1 MRRRKSRTLTC
12 RRAAHAF
19 DARVA
24 ESSSSAP
31 ENAFSIPL
39 HSLSTMRCSIW
50 WTFLASARGPSNAPS
65 PSRISAGQRVI
76 GYGGTTLL
84 DPLSVPLRRDVRL
97 LFDASSAAARERFF
111 DLGPRSRDGVS
122 ESVPYSSFSVA
133 PRVFSFELPS
143 FRNFDARRGI
153 ANVLAREKR
162 CDFER
167 LLFLFLFLFL
177 LFFSQSS
184 PPRRGTPRLL
194 LHASSTP
201 SFSCPSPLCTLL
213 PSLFPLPRA
222 RTAAAPLRLAL
233 KLDEPTR
240 WAESRCR
247 GPSDRRCSS
256 GAPRC
261 DAGPSASAG

>member
-1 MRRRKSRTLTC
+1 
-12 RRAAHAF
+12 
-19 DARVA
+19 
-24 ESSSSAP
+24 
-31 ENAFSIPL
+31 
-39 HSLSTMRCSIW
+39 MRCSIW

-153 ANVLAREKR
+153 ANGVCGWPAKSDVFFVEKALCAKGVEETYPVLE
-162 CDFER
+162 
-167 LLFLFLFLFL
+167 
-177 LFFSQSS
+177 
-184 PPRRGTPRLL
+184 
-194 LHASSTP
+194 
-201 SFSCPSPLCTLL
+201 
-213 PSLFPLPRA
+213 
-222 RTAAAPLRLAL
+222 L
-233 KLDEPTR
+233 K
-240 WAESRCR
+240 
-247 GPSDRRCSS
+247 
-256 GAPRC
+256 
-261 DAGPSASAG
+261 

>member
-1 MRRRKSRTLTC
+1 
-12 RRAAHAF
+12 
-19 DARVA
+19 
-24 ESSSSAP
+24 
-31 ENAFSIPL
+31 
-39 HSLSTMRCSIW
+39 
-50 WTFLASARGPSNAPS
+50 
-65 PSRISAGQRVI
+65 VI

-162 CDFER
+162 CDFES

-177 LFFSQSS
+177 FSIVTAS
-184 PPRRGTPRLL
+184 PRHAAAVATRFKHAQFQLPFSVMYTP
-194 LHASSTP
+194 
-201 SFSCPSPLCTLL
+201 TL
-213 PSLFPLPRA
+213 PLPPTA
-222 RTAAAPLRLAL
+222 RTH
-233 KLDEPTR
+233 
-240 WAESRCR
+240 
-247 GPSDRRCSS
+247 RRCSPPS
-256 GAPRC
+256 RAQ
-261 DAGPSASAG
+261 AGRAYAMG